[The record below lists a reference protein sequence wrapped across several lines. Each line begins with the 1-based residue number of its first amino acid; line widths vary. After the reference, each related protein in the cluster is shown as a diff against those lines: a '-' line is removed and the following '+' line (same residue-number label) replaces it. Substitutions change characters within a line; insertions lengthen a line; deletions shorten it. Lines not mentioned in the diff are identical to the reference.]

1 MAITRPRLEVQ
12 FFFRSLVKYIRDV
25 MILRK
30 IINIIYIKI
39 QIINAWKT
47 VILNKML
54 NTVFDTMK
62 FEPYRQPKQTDSE
75 ITVG

>member
-1 MAITRPRLEVQ
+1 MAITRPNLEVQ

-25 MILRK
+25 MILGK

>member
-1 MAITRPRLEVQ
+1 MAITRPNLEVQ

>member
-1 MAITRPRLEVQ
+1 
-12 FFFRSLVKYIRDV
+12 
-25 MILRK
+25 MILGK

-54 NTVFDTMK
+54 NTVFEVRTIQTAK
-62 FEPYRQPKQTDSE
+62 TNRQ
-75 ITVG
+75 

>member
-1 MAITRPRLEVQ
+1 
-12 FFFRSLVKYIRDV
+12 
-25 MILRK
+25 MILGK